1 MDRGG
6 SMFRVV
12 RAETEDRLEK
22 VKDLFRMY
30 ASSLDF
36 DLEFQD
42 FDRELAQ
49 FPGEYAPPSGCLLM
63 AEVRERV
70 AGCVALRRIDGTV
83 CEVKRLY
90 VVPSFRGRGIGR
102 ALAEGIIEE
111 ARRLGY
117 KRMRLD
123 TVPSMKAAIAL
134 YVSFG
139 FTLIEPYRVNPVEDA
154 TFMELEL
161 G

>member
-1 MDRGG
+1 
-6 SMFRVV
+6 MFRVV

-36 DLEFQD
+36 GLEFQD
-42 FDRELAQ
+42 FERELAQ
-49 FPGEYAPPSGCLLM
+49 FPGEYAPPSGCLLV
-63 AEVRERV
+63 AEVRERA

-111 ARRLGY
+111 ARRMGY

-139 FTLIEPYRVNPVEDA
+139 FTLIEPYRVNPVEGA